1 MGITNLFPDIWAII
15 RVGLSAVVA
24 SGLAI
29 WIFRTLGEKWLS
41 SKFDKQ
47 LESYRHAQQKELER
61 LKFNINALM
70 DRTTK
75 LHQYEFDVLPQ
86 LWALLNESYS
96 EVARFTS
103 SLQSYP
109 DLDRMEEAQLSEF
122 LQKCELDQWQKIKLT
137 GLNLRNKEYQDMIF
151 WHNLNKANSKF
162 MDFNNYY
169 IKNCIFIQ
177 EELKV
182 LGDGIRDMM
191 SDALFEKK
199 HDREYPQPREGR
211 YAKCDL
217 FREQGS
223 PKLEE
228 FSALVQ
234 NRLWNARSLDG

>member
-182 LGDGIRDMM
+182 LGD
-191 SDALFEKK
+191 
-199 HDREYPQPREGR
+199 
-211 YAKCDL
+211 
-217 FREQGS
+217 
-223 PKLEE
+223 
-228 FSALVQ
+228 
-234 NRLWNARSLDG
+234 